1 MHFLQNLFKDT
12 SCCSLSRGNC
22 GSLGEVAL
30 QSQSILPYRA
40 QQALQRNR
48 GKTGRG
54 QLMGQ
59 ISKRLFWLPHTARW
73 IWPCW
78 DRMVETRTLMR
89 YGSANVKK
97 CHFWAAGTTLLK
109 AAVVLEDMWAHTD
122 MVPPPKAFN
131 LSPEADWNHTANPS
145 LISEWQALLFSS
157 MSQKS
162 GWLALFR
169 WCDSDVFCSSHFRT
183 KYPFILCQHKV
194 SQEQLAI
201 TRSLAEKA
209 GVPAQS

>member
-1 MHFLQNLFKDT
+1 
-12 SCCSLSRGNC
+12 
-22 GSLGEVAL
+22 
-30 QSQSILPYRA
+30 
-40 QQALQRNR
+40 
-48 GKTGRG
+48 
-54 QLMGQ
+54 MGQ

-109 AAVVLEDMWAHTD
+109 AAVVLEDMCAHTD

-131 LSPEADWNHTANPS
+131 LSLEADWNHTANPS

-169 WCDSDVFCSSHFRT
+169 WRDSDVFCSSRFRT

-209 GVPAQS
+209 GVPAQSLEIRALLGLRCTGDRKRRFSKSGPRESPFFSRQNSNSKGNGPAWLTADSEF